1 MKAKKLVFDG
11 QELAM
16 LFQAFAKK
24 LFIRPCKGDIQS
36 IVGSVNAFY
45 FNPSYYDALKED
57 IQKAYRNGEYEK
69 SNARVEWGRLM
80 NDFLSATTEEMPVQC
95 TWEDY
100 YETVSCYWS

>member
-1 MKAKKLVFDG
+1 MFDG

-36 IVGSVNAFY
+36 IIGNANTLY
-45 FNPSYYDALKED
+45 FNQPYYNALKEE
-57 IQKAYRNGEYEK
+57 ILRAYKDGKYGK
-69 SNARVEWGRLM
+69 SNAEVEWIRLM
-80 NDFLSATTEEMPVQC
+80 NDFLSAVTEEMPVQC
-95 TWEDY
+95 TLVDY